1 MALTAFYLADKSALA
16 RVALPAVERRL
27 RFLLEEGLVAT
38 CAIVDL
44 EVLYSARS
52 AADYRAI
59 LEERRGF
66 ESVPI
71 TPEVMD
77 RAIEVQGLLA
87 RRGRHRVPIPD
98 LILAA
103 AAEAANLVVLHYDA
117 DFERIA
123 AATKQK
129 HQWVVPRGSV

>member
-1 MALTAFYLADKSALA
+1 MALKARYLADKSALT
-16 RVALPAVERRL
+16 RFSNPAVERRL
-27 RFLLEEGLVAT
+27 RPLVEEGVVAT

-52 AADYRAI
+52 AADYQAI
-59 LEERRGF
+59 LEERRSF

-77 RAIEVQGLLA
+77 RALEVQGLLA

-103 AAEAANLVVLHYDA
+103 AAESGRLVVLHYDA

-123 AATKQK
+123 AVTKQK
-129 HQWVVPRGSV
+129 HAWVVPRRSI

>member
-1 MALTAFYLADKSALA
+1 MI
-16 RVALPAVERRL
+16 
-27 RFLLEEGLVAT
+27 AT

-66 ESVPI
+66 ESVPV

-87 RRGRHRVPIPD
+87 RRGRHRVSIPD

-103 AAEAANLVVLHYDA
+103 AAEAADLVVLHYDA

-123 AATKQK
+123 GATKQK